1 MLELDATP
9 GVGVFYMCPVV
20 AAVLH
25 IIRRATTRGLIR
37 PSNGGIPAAGAKV
50 ARGGEEMGRLQA
62 SLKGS
67 ARLGD
72 YLRRLRKGYGYSL
85 RRVEERARAEGGEID
100 NSQLSRYEKG
110 ICYPSFDKLRV
121 LSSVLNVPIQVF
133 SDVVDL
139 EAYEHLKPE
148 GGEPA
153 ELLAQGEQA
162 LKTGDTP
169 LAFACYERALEVLE
183 LETTTPES
191 ASLAVQTRLSLALA
205 LHRLGK
211 LSLAEQELRCALRNF
226 ESLDRDSLTAQAI
239 LNLANVH
246 ADQGD
251 LLLAEMEAER
261 AYQRAQNDG
270 HEVLC
275 ARALHTLGRVLAERG
290 NHASA
295 IERYHSAAGLYERCG
310 ETYEAIRIRLNCGGC
325 YVAMGKVR
333 EGIRLLRRALLESRA
348 SGYRRQHAH
357 AWSYLAEAYFR
368 LGDHERARKC
378 LRESDAISGAGE
390 SRYPDLLFVNAFYE
404 WRMAAKEDNPTRE
417 KIAFGRL
424 KALRSGLERR
434 FPEVEAFDAFVERG
448 RSHA

>member
-1 MLELDATP
+1 
-9 GVGVFYMCPVV
+9 
-20 AAVLH
+20 
-25 IIRRATTRGLIR
+25 
-37 PSNGGIPAAGAKV
+37 
-50 ARGGEEMGRLQA
+50 MGRPNA
-62 SLKGS
+62 NLKGS

-110 ICYPSFDKLRV
+110 ICYPSFDKLRI

-148 GGEPA
+148 TGEPQ
-153 ELLAQGEQA
+153 ELLTHGEQA
-162 LKTGDTP
+162 LKAGDTP
-169 LAFACYERALEVLE
+169 RAFACYERALEVLE
-183 LETTTPES
+183 IASRTPEN
-191 ASLAVQTRLSLALA
+191 ASLAAQTRLSLALA

-211 LSLAEQELRCALRNF
+211 LALAEQELRSALRTA
-226 ESLDRDSLTAQAI
+226 ETLDRDSLTAQAI

-261 AYQRAQNDG
+261 AYQRAQVDG
-270 HEVLC
+270 HDVLC

-290 NHASA
+290 DHASA
-295 IERYHSAAGLYERCG
+295 IERYHSAASLYERCG
-310 ETYEAIRIRLNCGGC
+310 ETYEAIRIRLNSGGC

-333 EGIRLLRRALLESRA
+333 EGMRLLRRALLESRA
-348 SGYRRQHAH
+348 SGYRRQQAH

-368 LGDHERARKC
+368 LGDHDRARKC
-378 LRESDAISGAGE
+378 LRESDSICGAADGK
-390 SRYPDLLFVNAFYE
+390 YGDLLFVNAFYE
-404 WRMAAKEDNPTRE
+404 WQMAANEDNPTRE

-434 FPEVEAFDAFVERG
+434 FSEVDAFDAFVEGG
-448 RSHA
+448 RARV